1 MIVKSFVLRQESAA
15 RIADE
20 CTEGAVIV
28 VRPEKKLELLF
39 RDVIRKALVDKQ
51 PLEEDFSAI
60 EAYFGAISAD
70 PAYQERVKT
79 SLQALSTYLSEGMY
93 IQTALTSIEDY
104 VLSKCAR
111 LCAEAVNVAARGVL
125 VDSTELMV
133 CRKIGE
139 RSVVDWSLSRAEIV
153 ARCTSDHKIV
163 VSGGYGRLETGYV
176 VRIGRGGAYLMTTLI
191 GAALGAKR
199 VEIYV
204 EGTGIAGVMAMT
216 YDEAAHYCAS
226 PLAPFPSAALWPVKA
241 AGIPLLVRSI
251 MDPDFPGTMIS
262 AFGAQ
267 DGRTVSGVLLDQD
280 LELVTVFG
288 TGLLGQVGL
297 SSTVF
302 SALSGAGVNVRFI
315 SQSSSEYSLSF
326 AVLRA
331 DADRAVDAIVAHT
344 GDYEDVMMLRRTV
357 GIVTVYGDRM
367 KNVPGTSGKVY
378 GALGAAG
385 ISIIAAAQ
393 GGEELSIS
401 MAVDA
406 AEAERAA
413 DILRSL

>member
-1 MIVKSFVLRQESAA
+1 MIVKSFVLRRESAA
-15 RIADE
+15 RIASE
-20 CTEGAVIV
+20 CQEGAVIV
-28 VRPEKKLELLF
+28 VRSEKKLETMF
-39 RDVIRKALVDKQ
+39 RSVIRKALVDKQ
-51 PLEEDFSAI
+51 PLAEDFSTI
-60 EAYFGAISAD
+60 EAYFNAISPD
-70 PAYQERVKT
+70 PVYRERVAAT
-79 SLQALSTYLSEGMY
+79 LNGLATYLSEGMY
-93 IQTALTSIEDY
+93 IQTTLTSIEDY

-111 LCAEAVNVAARGVL
+111 LCADAVNVTVHGVL
-125 VDSTELMV
+125 VDSTELMI
-133 CRKIGE
+133 CRSHGA
-139 RSVVDWSLSRAEIV
+139 RAVVDWSLSRQEITS
-153 ARCTSDHKIV
+153 RCVSDKKIV

-191 GAALGAKR
+191 AAALGASR

-204 EGTGIAGVMAMT
+204 EGAGIAGVMAMT
-216 YDEAAHYCAS
+216 YDEAAHYCS
-226 PLAPFPSAALWPVKA
+226 SDLAPFPSAALWPVKA
-241 AGIPLLVRSI
+241 AGIPLVVRSI
-251 MDPDFPGTMIS
+251 MDPDFPGTIIS

-267 DGRTVSGVLLDQD
+267 DGRTVSGVLLDKD
-280 LELVTVFG
+280 LELITVFG

-326 AVLRA
+326 AVLQE
-331 DADRAVDAIVAHT
+331 DASRAVEAIVAHT

-378 GALGAAG
+378 GALGEAG
-385 ISIIAAAQ
+385 ISIVAAAQ

-406 AEAERAA
+406 SAASRAA
-413 DILRSL
+413 DILRTL